1 MALDDVLNAGKSYI
15 AFQGKDTEAAVD
27 YHNTYGNVLAYLQNT
42 GRAEAIPENATPEY
56 IGATA
61 KGIRQETESKL
72 METVA
77 KNYTGVIEELDEIEL
92 QHLALNYAL
101 PKELRG
107 LAKAVEEGD
116 LKTLKTAYM
125 NEIKEDSVL
134 AYSAAYLK
142 DSDISDIMGRKLRI
156 KTSQFITK
164 NLASEK
170 DGKPVFDKD
179 KAQKYVTGIIER
191 LDDKEK
197 PEAYMILGQMYLQKK
212 LKGGRNNGRN

>member
-1 MALDDVLNAGKSYI
+1 
-15 AFQGKDTEAAVD
+15 
-27 YHNTYGNVLAYLQNT
+27 
-42 GRAEAIPENATPEY
+42 
-56 IGATA
+56 
-61 KGIRQETESKL
+61 
-72 METVA
+72 
-77 KNYTGVIEELDEIEL
+77 
-92 QHLALNYAL
+92 
-101 PKELRG
+101 
-107 LAKAVEEGD
+107 
-116 LKTLKTAYM
+116 M